1 MVWRSRRAGPKVR
14 VTAFAK
20 LLPVPSARTLFI
32 KVLKMY
38 TSTTGV
44 VGRVGFCGTALGESE
59 PVVLLFHNNAQPN
72 NRADIKEL
80 EVVYPQRTARCQA
93 QHQLAVVHV
102 A

>member
-1 MVWRSRRAGPKVR
+1 MSWPWPLAV
-14 VTAFAK
+14 
-20 LLPVPSARTLFI
+20 LLPVMMSS
-32 KVLKMY
+32 
-38 TSTTGV
+38 STERRRPPAKRQRQHTDPTATG
-44 VGRVGFCGTALGESE
+44 E

-72 NRADIKEL
+72 HRADIKEL